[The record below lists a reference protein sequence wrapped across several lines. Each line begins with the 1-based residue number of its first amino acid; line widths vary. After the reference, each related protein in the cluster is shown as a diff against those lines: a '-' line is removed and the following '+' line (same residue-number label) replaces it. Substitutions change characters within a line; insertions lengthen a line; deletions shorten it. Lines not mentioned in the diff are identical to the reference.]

1 MAVLSPLKYPNPALR
16 AKCTAVSE
24 INEEIRRIINDMTET
39 MYASTSCVGIAAP
52 QVGYPLRIFVMDV
65 SRKIGQKKNHGLL
78 AVINPLIIYAEGE
91 KITREGCLS
100 IPDFLGNV
108 KRARRTIVRGL
119 DPTGGEV
126 EILSTGLEAIAIQ
139 HEVDHLDGVLFIQRI
154 SSLSTDLVRRKNPGD
169 NVPSS

>member
-1 MAVLSPLKYPNPALR
+1 MAVVSPLKYPHPTLR
-16 AKCTAVSE
+16 AKCKAVLE

-39 MYASTSCVGIAAP
+39 MYASRSCVGIAAP
-52 QVGYPLRIFVMDV
+52 QVGYPVRIFVMDV

-78 AVINPLIIYAEGE
+78 AIINPVVIYAEGE

-119 DPTGGEV
+119 DPNGRQV

-139 HEVDHLDGVLFIQRI
+139 HEVDHLDGMLFIHRV
-154 SSLSTDLVRRKNPGD
+154 SSLSTDLVRRRNPG
-169 NVPSS
+169 SSISS